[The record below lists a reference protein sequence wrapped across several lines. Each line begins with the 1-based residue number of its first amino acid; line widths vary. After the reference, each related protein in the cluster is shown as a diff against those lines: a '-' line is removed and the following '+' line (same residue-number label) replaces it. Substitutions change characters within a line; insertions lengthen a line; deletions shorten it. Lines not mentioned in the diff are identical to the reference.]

1 MRKED
6 GMFYHKY
13 GKSFLC
19 IGVLI
24 ALVFTATCS
33 LQPVSSIRIKAEP
46 KVFLPLG
53 SKSIGEDEVFKK
65 FEEALQ
71 KNTSGTSDKKM
82 RLYRYQSGQDDKL
95 RYLVHYPLETFD
107 FNLNNYFNGD
117 SSGSGGEISGNNKLL
132 SKEIKADIH
141 IPRIDTSE
149 SFPVDASAIND
160 KLLGT
165 FNAGSPLP
173 SIPVPAGLTEQPL
186 GPISIDF
193 QNFTTITFG
202 AESYLKISASPTSG
216 AYTITKAQ
224 MTSNGE
230 TINGDISGYDVR
242 FPLAGKTIDTHIDLT
257 LTVKDVGTSTSANI
271 TRKLEGKIIRATGVN
286 AAPEITPASK
296 MVDIPLPAKFKSA
309 EIGNGNLTLSM
320 DQPAEWRGITIQEQ
334 TSITQTGSG
343 GLQITPSSFQSLGI
357 TNLGGRTLNDQRRL
371 TCTPKFKVTL
381 ANATYTY
388 ADNLSVKFNFS
399 ITKFSK
405 ITMET
410 EENFKEKRKEDPVPP
425 GMKSWVKN
433 IHFTTASVKIKL
445 NNGLPE
451 GNNIKIKLAS
461 NCFKITPAQ
470 EKTFSHGETEKE
482 YRCNNG
488 SSFDLPVMS
497 LNNFDL
503 TTQILPGHNA
513 DDNTYTLHDITTDS
527 DIKLSGL
534 VQFNLD
540 NWDTITLKARNNEE
554 GHFPQNDYM
563 NLSALTS
570 KLKDE
575 ELEPEEIPVYF
586 YAGSQSKLLASQ
598 KMKVKLTANY
608 HKHGETSETSKDL
621 VNTPTEIPLKGLPA
635 GTFPSD
641 NKKPVTGGIPDAMFV
656 IKEEEPG
663 VGTTLGKIMNE
674 YPKDLKLKYIINMDE
689 ITISHTDYDKPE
701 NRNAKVSIDLILE
714 VPVGFK
720 VKNNREIS
728 LKKLF
733 GMDMSG
739 TDLFRRNGPN
749 DKPLGNDL
757 ISDAFRSINV
767 NINFK
772 NGMNRSPNFI
782 LRFKDGSDNP
792 VKDDSGKTIEESVAI
807 TGEKTIK
814 LTTENWK
821 KLVKTYPV
829 SPEFL
834 LELPAGSYS
843 LKNNFELGASLTVLA
858 ETNVDYTYNRK

>member
-1 MRKED
+1 M
-6 GMFYHKY
+6 
-13 GKSFLC
+13 
-19 IGVLI
+19 
-24 ALVFTATCS
+24 
-33 LQPVSSIRIKAEP
+33 
-46 KVFLPLG
+46 
-53 SKSIGEDEVFKK
+53 
-65 FEEALQ
+65 
-71 KNTSGTSDKKM
+71 
-82 RLYRYQSGQDDKL
+82 
-95 RYLVHYPLETFD
+95 
-107 FNLNNYFNGD
+107 
-117 SSGSGGEISGNNKLL
+117 
-132 SKEIKADIH
+132 
-141 IPRIDTSE
+141 
-149 SFPVDASAIND
+149 
-160 KLLGT
+160 
-165 FNAGSPLP
+165 
-173 SIPVPAGLTEQPL
+173 
-186 GPISIDF
+186 
-193 QNFTTITFG
+193 
-202 AESYLKISASPTSG
+202 
-216 AYTITKAQ
+216 
-224 MTSNGE
+224 
-230 TINGDISGYDVR
+230 
-242 FPLAGKTIDTHIDLT
+242 DL
-257 LTVKDVGTSTSANI
+257 
-271 TRKLEGKIIRATGVN
+271 
-286 AAPEITPASK
+286 
-296 MVDIPLPAKFKSA
+296 
-309 EIGNGNLTLSM
+309 
-320 DQPAEWRGITIQEQ
+320 PAEWRGITIQEQ
-334 TSITQTGSG
+334 TRIMQEGVG
-343 GLQITPSSFQSLGI
+343 GLQINPGI
-357 TNLGGRTLNDQRRL
+357 FKNLGPTSLNTKTLNYHRKL
-371 TCTPKFKVTL
+371 TCSPSFKVMFT
-381 ANATYTY
+381 NATYTY
-388 ADNLSVKFNFS
+388 EENLSVKFNFS

-445 NNGLPE
+445 NNGLPA

-461 NCFKITPAQ
+461 DCFKITPAVT
-470 EKTFSHGETEKE
+470 KTFAYGETTEQT
-482 YRCNNG
+482 YVCNNE
-488 SSFDLPVMS
+488 SPFDLDIEH
-497 LNNFDL
+497 LNHFDL

-540 NWDTITLKARNNEE
+540 HWDTLTLKARNNEE
-554 GHFPQNDYM
+554 GNFPQNDSM

-575 ELEPEEIPVYF
+575 ELEPEEIPVHF

-621 VNTPTEIPLKGLPA
+621 VNTPTKIPLKGLPA

-720 VKNNREIS
+720 VKNDREIS

-792 VKDDSGKTIEESVAI
+792 VKDDSGKAIEESVAI